1 MSNFEWDEHKSQANM
16 QKHGISFEE
25 AKEVFDVSS
34 AINLLKSGGNLDQ
47 TIITDLVTA
56 KVKMPDALL
65 LARNGYVIPEDNVV
79 YDDSQIQYDPDFDAV
94 TWGKPV
100 PFKKLKQSLEAGDQ
114 LAEAVELIVKLQ
126 IKSTDVKEWLT
137 KNEGQINII
146 DMLRH

>member
-1 MSNFEWDEHKSQANM
+1 MSK
-16 QKHGISFEE
+16 KI
-25 AKEVFDVSS
+25 DVNS
-34 AINLLKSGGNLDQ
+34 AIDLLKSGGNLDQ

-79 YDDSQIQYDPDFDAV
+79 YDDSQIQYDPDFDDV

-137 KNEGQINII
+137 KNEGQINIMI
-146 DMLRH
+146 SGLLESMYKADKLAKP